1 VQRRDHGIVHR
12 RVVLAGGNAQCV
24 VGQLGE
30 ADGAAIR
37 GRVMLGHHREQAFAP
52 GRQHREPGRR
62 THATSQR
69 QVDLALP
76 ERVEPGFDEQID
88 EHHVELG
95 CALAERVDAAADATA
110 AQAVALEQAG
120 YGAVWLAA
128 SPTAD
133 LGQAERLLDATSR
146 IVVGTSVINVWQSDA
161 GSYHRIAAKHPD
173 RLVIGIGAGHR
184 EHDTG
189 YTSPVAKIASYLD
202 ALTAAGVPAGR
213 LLLAALGPKML
224 RLAAERVAGTVTL
237 QVTPEHTRRAREI
250 LGADKL
256 VVPGHGVMLDTDVER
271 ARAIGRASMRPML
284 GIANRRIG
292 YTDQD
297 LTDPFSDR
305 LVDALVLHGDAAI
318 VVAGVRAELVAGA
331 NHVGLHAVSEDP
343 IGVLREVAE
352 AVIGAHVLP

>member
-1 VQRRDHGIVHR
+1 MTI
-12 RVVLAGGNAQCV
+12 
-24 VGQLGE
+24 
-30 ADGAAIR
+30 
-37 GRVMLGHHREQAFAP
+37 
-52 GRQHREPGRR
+52 
-62 THATSQR
+62 
-69 QVDLALP
+69 
-76 ERVEPGFDEQID
+76 
-88 EHHVELG
+88 ELG
-95 CALAERVDAAADATA
+95 VLGAYLAAADATV

-146 IVVGTSVINVWQSDA
+146 IVVGTAVINVWQSDA
-161 GSYHRIAAKHPD
+161 GTLADSYHRIAAKHPD
-173 RLVIGIGAGHR
+173 RLGIGIGAGHR
-184 EHDTG
+184 EHDAG

-202 ALTAAGVPAGR
+202 TLTAAGVPADR

-271 ARAIGRASMRPML
+271 ARAIGRASVRPML
-284 GIANRRIG
+284 GIANYANNLRRIG

-305 LVDALVLHGDAAI
+305 LVDALVLHGDAAA
-318 VVAGVRAELVAGA
+318 VAVGVRAELVAGA

-343 IGVLREVAE
+343 IGVLRAVAE
-352 AVIGAHVLP
+352 AVIGAHVSP